1 MLKLAATAMRGG
13 VVASRAATSTA
24 RPHARRAPA
33 DPSRARP
40 KSRDMVRS
48 YSGPV
53 ARVLHDE
60 FFLKAKAQGYLARS
74 AYKLLEIQER
84 FRILRAGDRVL
95 DLGCAPGSWMQVT
108 EKVVGPR
115 GVVVGID
122 LSDVDPRP
130 AGNFKGFGGR
140 VAFLR
145 GDAFQAETSELLALA
160 AKVEGKG
167 DEPGPRLF
175 DVVLSDMAPN
185 TSGHGDDLLSA
196 RLCRRVL
203 EVAGQALRPGGNL
216 AMKVLEG
223 GEKPALLREAR
234 AMFAK
239 VAGFKPRSSR
249 DVSREMF
256 IVAGE
261 RRG

>member
-1 MLKLAATAMRGG
+1 MTRSSGVGARGRFPGG
-13 VVASRAATSTA
+13 VG
-24 RPHARRAPA
+24 
-33 DPSRARP
+33 
-40 KSRDMVRS
+40 S

-60 FFLKAKAQGYLARS
+60 FFLRAKAEGYLARS
-74 AYKLLEIQER
+74 AYKVLEIQER
-84 FRILRAGDRVL
+84 FRIVRAGDWVL
-95 DLGCAPGSWMQVT
+95 DLGCAPGSWMQAA
-108 EKVVGPR
+108 EKIVGAR
-115 GVVVGID
+115 GVVVGVD
-122 LSDVDPRP
+122 LTEVDPRP
-130 AGNFKGFGGR
+130 AGNFKGFGAR
-140 VAFLR
+140 VAFVR
-145 GDAFQAETSELLALA
+145 GDAFKAEPGELLRLA
-160 AKVEGKG
+160 REVGRGGAGPSPGRVVEEGEG
-167 DEPGPRLF
+167 ERAF

-203 EVAGQALRPGGNL
+203 EVAQKVLRPGGNL

-223 GEKPALLREAR
+223 GENPALLEETR

-256 IVAGE
+256 IVAVGK
-261 RRG
+261 RG